1 MDIEERL
8 KYLEEEEEVLEEVS
22 RALRKRS
29 HSLFERAKNE
39 ERVIKR
45 FWYELKANVIQYF
58 AIRNTLKASE
68 YSSEYW
74 DIRKA
79 LKNQIGENAGILGY
93 TAKLERYRPNTA

>member
-8 KYLEEEEEVLEEVS
+8 NHLEEEEETLEEVS

-29 HSLFERAKNE
+29 HSLFERAKDE
-39 ERVIKR
+39 ERGIKR
-45 FWYELKANVIQYF
+45 FWYELKAQIIQYF

-74 DIRKA
+74 SIRKN
-79 LKNQIGENAGILGY
+79 LKKQIEANAGILGY
-93 TAKLERYRPNTA
+93 TARLERYESDTA